1 MTLTE
6 LAIKRPSLIVVL
18 FAILSILGMFGYTQ
32 LNYNLLPKFSP
43 PFVTITTVYPGA
55 APQEIETTVSKIIE
69 DAISGLDK
77 INAIIT
83 TSNEGYSQVQIEF
96 NQAAKTDLAL
106 QDVIRAVNQIKSQL
120 PVGCKEPVVTKFSP
134 DEIPIIRMGATSNLP
149 ARDFYQYV
157 QDFIKPE
164 LAKIN
169 GVGNIFVIGGVKREI
184 RVNLDAQKVRAYGLS
199 LNAIQQS
206 IAAANLDFPTGN
218 VKEGETQ
225 FTVRLAGKFT
235 KVEELQELI
244 IGRSKQGGN
253 IRLGDIAEVRD
264 GVAEVSTYNRV
275 NNVESIGL
283 SIQKQT
289 DANAVEVSKLVHK
302 KVKELMEKYKDIG
315 LNLDIAVDSS
325 TFTLDAANA
334 VQFDMMLAIFIVAAV
349 MLLFLHSLRNS
360 LIVMVAI
367 PASLVSTL
375 VGVWVMGFSLNL
387 MTLLGLSLVI
397 GILVDDSIV
406 VLENIYHHL
415 ERGEDKYS
423 ASIRGRNEI
432 GFAAL
437 SITLV
442 DVAVF
447 LPLSMVSGI
456 VGNIMRE
463 FALVVVISTLFS
475 LLVSFTITPILA
487 SRFAKLEQL
496 TKGTLMGRIALG
508 FNAWFK
514 RVEAAYAR
522 LIGSALKN
530 GWTISL
536 VIVLSFGSFFF
547 IPVLFKYKLINQ
559 EFITQADRGE
569 FAVTVELPPSTN
581 VETTNERAKDIE
593 KYLFSLPETFR
604 VITNVGTSSNAFLGT
619 QTQNSVAEF
628 NVTLKPAKERKRSTE
643 DVGNDI
649 KRHIMEMPG
658 AKVRVNPIG
667 IFGSANDSPVQIV
680 VSGASREQVIAA
692 GKQIYDTLRAI
703 QGTTDVRMSSE
714 EGKYETRVEI
724 DRQKL
729 AALGLSIGEVG
740 SSLNI
745 ALQGNDDIKFRE
757 GTTEY
762 PIRIRLDEKDRS
774 NVETIGSLTITNR
787 QGQPIEVQ
795 QFAEVK
801 LSTGATK
808 LERRERIP
816 AIRVLAQPFGKG
828 AGDVANELDTRL
840 TKPVLDPTENM
851 SFFPKVWYKIT
862 HMFEKAPPKELILP
876 AGISYTYIGD
886 VKNQR
891 DGFGD
896 MGIAMLGAL
905 VFVYLIM
912 VALYDSYMYPLV
924 NLFSVFVAP
933 LGAFLALAL
942 TMHSMSIFTMLG
954 FIMLIGLVMKN
965 SILLVD
971 RTNQNLRE
979 RGLSLKEALM
989 EAGEVRLRPIVMTTV
1004 AMVFGMFPIA
1014 FSHSAGSE
1022 WKAGLA
1028 WALIGGLTGS
1038 MFLTLVLVPAVY
1050 YVFTR
1055 LSAFISRKFFKRKPN
1070 LHGTHIADP
1079 NLTDQ
1084 PELGFTN

>member
-536 VIVLSFGSFFF
+536 VILLSFGSCG
-547 IPVLFKYKLINQ
+547 IVPVLFQNKLINQ

-828 AGDVANELDTRL
+828 AGDVANELDTRM
-840 TKPVLDPTENM
+840 KG
-851 SFFPKVWYKIT
+851 K
-862 HMFEKAPPKELILP
+862 LP
-876 AGISYTYIGD
+876 QGISYTYIGD

-905 VFVYLIM
+905 IFVYLIM

-942 TMHSMSIFTMLG
+942 SMHSMSIFTMLG

-971 RTNQNLRE
+971 RANQNQRE
-979 RGLSLKEALM
+979 RGMPLKEALM

-1050 YVFTR
+1050 YVFSR
-1055 LSAFISRKFFKRKPN
+1055 IKVLSSHIIHRKEE
-1070 LHGTHIADP
+1070 TSS
-1079 NLTDQ
+1079 DQ
-1084 PELGFTN
+1084 TELGFTN